1 MLPDGLLSFPLTP
14 FTADDRLDLAAYR
27 EHLDQ
32 QLAGGPGAL
41 FVACGTGEFGAL
53 SPGEYREVV
62 GAAVATVA
70 GRVPVY
76 AGAGG
81 GPALAREFAVAAAE
95 SGADGLLLLPPYL
108 VTSPPTGYLRHVEH
122 VAKGTDL
129 PLIVY
134 QRANARLSPAT
145 AVALLDLPTV
155 VGIKDGI
162 GDVDAFLRIVT
173 AVRASGHPRADAFG
187 FLNGLPTAELSA
199 QAYRAIGVPSYS
211 SAAYCFAP
219 RIALAFHAAVHADD
233 TATTQRLI
241 AEFYGPFA
249 ELRDEV
255 PGYAVSLVKAGARL
269 GGLDLGGVRPPL
281 LDPTD
286 AHLARLAEILDNGH
300 KAVS

>member
-14 FTADDRLDLAAYR
+14 FTAADRLDLAAYR
-27 EHLDQ
+27 EHLGQ

-53 SPGEYREVV
+53 SPAEYREVV
-62 GAAVATVA
+62 RTAVETVA

-108 VTSPPTGYLRHVEH
+108 VTGPPAGYLRFVEH
-122 VAKGTDL
+122 VAAGTDL

-134 QRANARLSPAT
+134 QRANARLTAGT
-145 AVALLDLPTV
+145 AVALLDVPTV

-162 GDVDAFLRIVT
+162 GDVDAFLRIVS
-173 AVRASGHPRADAFG
+173 AVRASGHPRAGAFG

-211 SAAYCFAP
+211 SAVYCFAP
-219 RIALAFHAAVHADD
+219 RIALAFHAAVRADD
-233 TATTQRLI
+233 NVTTERLI
-241 AEFYGPFA
+241 AEFYAPFA

-255 PGYAVSLVKAGARL
+255 PGYAVALVKAGARL

-281 LDPTD
+281 LDPTGP
-286 AHLARLAEILDNGH
+286 HVARLAEIIDNGH
-300 KAVS
+300 KAVA